1 MRTAVRT
8 YVLGFEEVI
17 TMKVYS
23 ARCPDCGFMNRG
35 LYLEET
41 DGWFEC
47 EFCGSLQYA
56 GSGVEVY
63 VESEGTT
70 PESSAGRAA
79 PHRRT
84 ASAVSTG
91 YTASANAAG

>member
-1 MRTAVRT
+1 MRTVART
-8 YVLGFEEVI
+8 YVPSFGEVI

-56 GSGVEVY
+56 GNGVEVY
-63 VESEGTT
+63 AESEAVT
-70 PESSAGRAA
+70 PEASAGRAA
-79 PHRRT
+79 PHRRAAST
-84 ASAVSTG
+84 ASAR
-91 YTASANAAG
+91 YTASANASG

>member
-41 DGWFEC
+41 LNF
-47 EFCGSLQYA
+47 L
-56 GSGVEVY
+56 
-63 VESEGTT
+63 
-70 PESSAGRAA
+70 
-79 PHRRT
+79 
-84 ASAVSTG
+84 
-91 YTASANAAG
+91 NI

>member
-1 MRTAVRT
+1 
-8 YVLGFEEVI
+8 
-17 TMKVYS
+17 MKVYS

-56 GSGVEVY
+56 GNGVEVY
-63 VESEGTT
+63 AESEMVT
-70 PESSAGRAA
+70 PEPSAGKAA
-79 PHRRT
+79 PLRG
-84 ASAVSTG
+84 AVSAVSAS
-91 YTASANAAG
+91 YTASANASG

>member
-1 MRTAVRT
+1 MRTVVRT

-47 EFCGSLQYA
+47 EPELPEFFSLKQL
-56 GSGVEVY
+56 SQ
-63 VESEGTT
+63 SDW
-70 PESSAGRAA
+70 
-79 PHRRT
+79 
-84 ASAVSTG
+84 
-91 YTASANAAG
+91 